1 MKKKRTKKKVNIK
14 IKKKNIFNSFFF
26 LVNISDQSNIKNSEP
41 LLSTPS
47 IKDANEQRKMI
58 LFLIAINRK

>member
-14 IKKKNIFNSFFF
+14 IFKKILIHFS

-58 LFLIAINRK
+58 LFLIKIYRK